1 MVERIEAKGL
11 DSFDG
16 KIVDVELKEG
26 EFGEQYIMKIEPF
39 DKSLIKKGKTGAFW
53 NYIRVSD
60 SSDDKHVAIGSVLD
74 QFCVAVGRIDGEM
87 KKVYEKE
94 TVPEFFNKLKGKSYT
109 FNAEKLGKAFEGHEA
124 RKTWLPVKKL

>member
-1 MVERIEAKGL
+1 MVEIVETKGL

-26 EFGEQYIMKIEPF
+26 DYGEQYIMKIEPF

-53 NYIRVSD
+53 NYLRVSD
-60 SSDDKHVAIGSVLD
+60 TSDDKALAKGSVLE
-74 QFCVAVGRIDGEM
+74 QFFTAVCRIDADM
-87 KKVYEKE
+87 KKLANL
-94 TVPEFFNKLKGKSYT
+94 TVPEFMNKLKGKSYT
-109 FNAEKLGKAFEGHEA
+109 FNAEKLGKSFEGHEA